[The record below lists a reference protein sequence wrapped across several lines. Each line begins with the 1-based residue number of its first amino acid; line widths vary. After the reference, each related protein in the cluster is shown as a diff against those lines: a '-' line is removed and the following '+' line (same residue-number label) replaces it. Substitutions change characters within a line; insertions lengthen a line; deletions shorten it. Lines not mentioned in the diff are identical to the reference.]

1 MSPQSTHIAQ
11 TEEWIQI
18 KIATWQHNMQDPIE
32 PKHFEIE
39 PPPEDREPSE
49 ALLPQAEK
57 IENEGVSCK
66 KVQNSDWSILNYI

>member
-1 MSPQSTHIAQ
+1 
-11 TEEWIQI
+11 
-18 KIATWQHNMQDPIE
+18 MQDPIE

-57 IENEGVSCK
+57 IENEGISCK
-66 KVQNSDWSILNYI
+66 KVQNSD